1 MTRASHVCKNQSNE
15 KWKTMPKVSNKDRD
29 SIKALLL
36 QNHSIRAISKMLSIP
51 KSSIYDKAKEMGLKT
66 NNRAG
71 RKKILSPQDVT
82 FAITQLSSN
91 KTNTVEKLTKTLN
104 ERNGTKI
111 SRQSLSRE
119 LHNAGMRAKMKKK
132 KPAISEKNRKERLAF
147 AKSHKDWTVDDWK
160 RVVFSDESKINR
172 FGSDGLKWTW
182 VRDNEPLQP
191 RSVIPTVKGGGGSLM
206 IWGCITA
213 DGVGYLTEIEGI
225 MDQHLYLEI
234 LKGELVD
241 TIEYYEIDESKMIF
255 MQDNDP
261 KHKAKLVMEFIEDQ
275 DYSLLT

>member
-1 MTRASHVCKNQSNE
+1 VTRGSHERKIQVDEIVKAMPKLSKKITDSIKSLLLKNQS
-15 KWKTMPKVSNKDRD
+15 
-29 SIKALLL
+29 
-36 QNHSIRAISKMLSIP
+36 IRSISKVLSIP
-51 KSSIYDKAKEMGLKT
+51 KSTVHDQAKEMGLTT

-82 FAITQLSSN
+82 FAVTQLSSN
-91 KTNTVEKLTKTLN
+91 KTNTVEKLTKVLN

-132 KPAISEKNRKERLAF
+132 KPAISPKNRKERLAF
-147 AKSHKDWTVDDWK
+147 AKSHKDWTVEDWK

-182 VRDNEPLQP
+182 IRDNEPLQP

-234 LKGELVD
+234 LQGELVD
-241 TIEYYEIDESKMIF
+241 TIEY
-255 MQDNDP
+255 
-261 KHKAKLVMEFIEDQ
+261 
-275 DYSLLT
+275 